1 MLKEKEDDF
10 YLFIFLT
17 DEDIRIFLS
26 IWLYF
31 FGIYTVS
38 SFSTYPKKKNDLRDL
53 RRKIKLKK
61 KRMTFIFIF

>member
-38 SFSTYPKKKNDLRDL
+38 SFSTYQKKKRFTWPKKKD
-53 RRKIKLKK
+53 
-61 KRMTFIFIF
+61 

>member
-26 IWLYF
+26 ILIIF

-38 SFSTYPKKKNDLRDL
+38 SFSTYQTKNNLRDL

-61 KRMTFIFIF
+61 RG